1 MIYKLC
7 ILGVTGSIG
16 SQTLLALKTFNN
28 YDLKAISI
36 GNQID
41 KLDNIL
47 NSFPSIDFICVKNKT
62 DFLFLKKKYINKKF
76 FYGDKGLIKL
86 IKKSSSDVFVNALVG
101 YVGLLPSISI
111 LKMNKT
117 LLLAN
122 KESLVVGGEI
132 INKLLD
138 TKHGKLYPID
148 SEHVAIS
155 KCLYNMKKE
164 NVKKIVITASGGP
177 FFNYDKKELNKVT
190 LKEALTHPTWS
201 MGRKISID
209 SATMMNKTF
218 EIIEAYYL
226 FDFPLNKIDTIVD
239 RKSYVHSYV
248 IFKNETRLQV
258 GNPTMIEPIKYALSF
273 GYCKEEKFDDVE
285 INTIANYK
293 LLPLSKKQF
302 PLLNYADLVIKN
314 KGNYGCVLNAVNEV
328 CVQAFIEGKIHF
340 IDIEKIIDKVMS
352 SYHFS
357 SNINILALNFTNKK
371 VRRITNKII
380 RNMVV

>member
-16 SQTLLALKTFNN
+16 SQTLLALKSYNN
-28 YDLKAISI
+28 YYLKAISL

-47 NSFPSIDFICVKNKT
+47 NSFPSIDFICVKNKI

-86 IKKSSSDVFVNALVG
+86 IKKSSCDVFVNALVG

-111 LKMNKT
+111 LKMNKI

-155 KCLYNMKKE
+155 KCLYNMKKDD
-164 NVKKIVITASGGP
+164 VKKIVITASGGP
-177 FFNYDKKELNKVT
+177 FFDYDKKELDKVT
-190 LKEALTHPTWS
+190 LKDALTHP
-201 MGRKISID
+201 
-209 SATMMNKTF
+209 
-218 EIIEAYYL
+218 
-226 FDFPLNKIDTIVD
+226 
-239 RKSYVHSYV
+239 
-248 IFKNETRLQV
+248 
-258 GNPTMIEPIKYALSF
+258 
-273 GYCKEEKFDDVE
+273 
-285 INTIANYK
+285 
-293 LLPLSKKQF
+293 
-302 PLLNYADLVIKN
+302 
-314 KGNYGCVLNAVNEV
+314 
-328 CVQAFIEGKIHF
+328 
-340 IDIEKIIDKVMS
+340 
-352 SYHFS
+352 
-357 SNINILALNFTNKK
+357 
-371 VRRITNKII
+371 
-380 RNMVV
+380 